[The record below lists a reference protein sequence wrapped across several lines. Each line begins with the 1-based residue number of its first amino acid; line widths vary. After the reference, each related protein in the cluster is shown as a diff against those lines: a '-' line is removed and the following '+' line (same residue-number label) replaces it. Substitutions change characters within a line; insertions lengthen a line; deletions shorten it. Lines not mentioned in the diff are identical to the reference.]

1 MAYFHL
7 KLMPPRQSF
16 PHDATAEEMAAMQ
29 RHAAYWRQNAET
41 GMAIAVGPVF
51 EKQGAW
57 GMAIIEVADVET
69 ANAVGDADPVILAG
83 LGFSFEVSP
92 IPSLILRQVAAG
104 ASSNT

>member
-7 KLMPPRQSF
+7 KLTPPRQSF

-51 EKQGAW
+51 EQQGAW
-57 GMAIIEVADVET
+57 GMAIIEVADVE
-69 ANAVGDADPVILAG
+69 AARAAGNADPVVLAD
-83 LGFSFEVSP
+83 LGFRYEVSP
-92 IPSLILRQVAAG
+92 IPSLILRQSVAG

>member
-7 KLMPPRQSF
+7 KLMPPRQGF

-29 RHAAYWRQNAET
+29 RHAAYWRQNAGT

-69 ANAVGDADPVILAG
+69 ANAAGDADPVILAG
-83 LGFSFEVSP
+83 LGFRYEVSP
-92 IPSLILRQVAAG
+92 IPSLILRQVVAG